1 MHHTEGLV
9 IDNCHN
15 VIIVAMTLTQELRMS
30 RKTIKHLHA
39 AKDSLGQ
46 DSDPILSPDKEI
58 QSVMMDFDGR
68 LFGIS
73 QFALLNFNW
82 YDILLNNMRLL
93 VFGRTTI

>member
-46 DSDPILSPDKEI
+46 DSDPILSPGKEI
-58 QSVMMDFDGR
+58 QSVTMHRWTLMDFYLEFHNLR
-68 LFGIS
+68 L
-73 QFALLNFNW
+73 
-82 YDILLNNMRLL
+82 
-93 VFGRTTI
+93 